1 MLFADLLSLH
11 LVTNHTNL
19 MTWDVVVQ
27 TLMEIAETEAV
38 ETEAVETEAVETE
51 AVVTEVVVV
60 HFEFAVLSGNVP

>member
-1 MLFADLLSLH
+1 
-11 LVTNHTNL
+11 

-38 ETEAVETEAVETE
+38 ETEAVL
-51 AVVTEVVVV
+51 TEVVVV